1 MKLTSTRR
9 GFLAGI
15 GGALL
20 TPTLSA
26 RAAPLDKVRAAG
38 VLRVA
43 VYQDFEPWA
52 WTAEGRLTGI
62 DVDIGKALADR
73 IGVKVDYFDLLA
85 GEDVEEDLRNAVWRG
100 PIVGKAADVM
110 MHVPYDR
117 QFALRN
123 DRVVIVAPYYREG
136 FALACGRE
144 VDCEAPPPH
153 FKGRRL
159 VAELDSIPDFY
170 LSGSFGGVLRN
181 SVSHLPSG
189 MAALNSVRAG
199 SHDIAMATRAQ
210 VEHAMTAGGEAL
222 VARKGPLPALSS
234 PGWDIA
240 IAVKD
245 DSRDLGDQIDTLMAD
260 LRRDGTL
267 ARIFA
272 TYGVSLR
279 EPLAS

>member
-1 MKLTSTRR
+1 MNLTSTRR

-20 TPTLSA
+20 TPTLPA
-26 RAAPLDKVRAAG
+26 RAAPLEKVRAAG

-52 WTAEGRLTGI
+52 WTAEGGLTGI

-144 VDCEAPPPH
+144 VDCEAPPPQ

-189 MAALNSVRAG
+189 IAALNSVRAG

-267 ARIFA
+267 ARIFG
-272 TYGVSLR
+272 TYGVSLQ